1 MIYLD
6 NCSTTHKKP
15 KCVYKAFKKGIKT
28 YSVNAG
34 RGSYKLAVEAN
45 LKILEFR
52 ENVCSF
58 FNAPN
63 PEQVIIT
70 KNCTESINLILRGSI
85 KPNGHIIVSTFEH
98 NSVLRTLDYLSKNHN
113 ISFSIVK
120 PKNKNGEISIE
131 ELQKHIKPQTYLIF
145 INHTSN
151 IFGATQ
157 NIKKIGNL
165 CKKHNLLFGV
175 DVAQSAGHEQIDMQ
189 NFNINFLAV
198 AGHKGLYGAQGIG
211 LAIINDAKLSPIIFG
226 GTGTNSE
233 SIVQPLDFP
242 EGFESGTLN
251 FPSILSLNAGINFV
265 RNNQEKINN
274 KISKLTKYLIENLKL
289 CENLELYYSSIKSGV
304 VSFKIKNKENSEVC
318 SILDQEFNI
327 AVRCGLHCA
336 PLAHEFLGSKSTGL
350 IRIGISYFNSI
361 RDIKKI
367 IRALT
372 LISSNFY

>member
-98 NSVLRTLDYLSKNHN
+98 NSVLRTLDYLSKKHN

-120 PKNKNGEISIE
+120 PKNKNGEIIF
-131 ELQKHIKPQTYLIF
+131 TIF
-145 INHTSN
+145 ILW
-151 IFGATQ
+151 Q
-157 NIKKIGNL
+157 D
-165 CKKHNLLFGV
+165 C
-175 DVAQSAGHEQIDMQ
+175 
-189 NFNINFLAV
+189 
-198 AGHKGLYGAQGIG
+198 
-211 LAIINDAKLSPIIFG
+211 
-226 GTGTNSE
+226 
-233 SIVQPLDFP
+233 
-242 EGFESGTLN
+242 
-251 FPSILSLNAGINFV
+251 
-265 RNNQEKINN
+265 
-274 KISKLTKYLIENLKL
+274 
-289 CENLELYYSSIKSGV
+289 
-304 VSFKIKNKENSEVC
+304 
-318 SILDQEFNI
+318 
-327 AVRCGLHCA
+327 
-336 PLAHEFLGSKSTGL
+336 
-350 IRIGISYFNSI
+350 
-361 RDIKKI
+361 
-367 IRALT
+367 
-372 LISSNFY
+372 